1 MKILFIRKW
10 IIYLS
15 LFGMTLGYTWEFIIL
30 FCILIIMGDLKDI
43 FKQMYSKGLFLL
55 SVFLVIEST
64 IIFYFHYDIKKFFE
78 QVLLI
83 SSFFLLYRVY
93 VKKHL
98 SNLGS
103 FIKCYLNFSL
113 FMAIYAIITYFFG
126 ITFGGRACIWAGEAG
141 DLSLLLLPSI
151 VFYLYKRKWSYE
163 IVIIGAAFILA
174 SSAASFLALVV
185 VFLIIF
191 VVNNRK
197 TLYKFLLGII
207 IVLYIFILFF
217 KYIFDNGTEE
227 SGTLM
232 KYQESIQAVTAIK
245 DADYQDLELFN
256 ASTYAFMTNMKVA
269 VEAPSRVIGTG
280 LGTHKDSYEKLNP
293 SRYST
298 YRLHGLNK
306 EDAYSLSIRVF
317 SEFGFIGF
325 IILFLFIYKNYNQN
339 NILNLMTLSYIINA
353 CITGGHYTDRGLI
366 LFFFLYYY
374 TNKKNK
380 GILYSNLFIK

>member
-1 MKILFIRKW
+1 MIGI
-10 IIYLS
+10 
-15 LFGMTLGYTWEFIIL
+15 TLDYVWEFIIL
-30 FCILIIMGDLKDI
+30 FCILTITGNLKNI
-43 FKQMYSKGLFLL
+43 FKRIYPKNILWL
-55 SVFLVIEST
+55 SVFLIIEST
-64 IIFYFHYDIKKFFE
+64 VIFYLHYDIKKFFE

-83 SSFFLLYRVY
+83 LSFFLLYRVY
-93 VKKHL
+93 VEKC
-98 SNLGS
+98 
-103 FIKCYLNFSL
+103 FIDVGRFITCYLNFSL
-113 FMAIYAIITYFFG
+113 FMAIYAIITYFLG
-126 ITFGGRACIWAGEAG
+126 ITFGGRACIWSGEAG

-151 VFYLYKRKWSYE
+151 IYYVYKRKWNYRV
-163 IVIIGAAFILA
+163 VILGIAFVLA

-197 TLYKFLLGII
+197 ILYKFLLGII

-217 KYIFDNGTEE
+217 KYISDNGTEE

-232 KYQESIQAVTAIK
+232 KYQESIEAVTAIK

-256 ASTYAFMTNMKVA
+256 VSTYAFMTNMKVA

-298 YRLHGLNK
+298 SRLHGLNK

-325 IILFLFIYKNYNQN
+325 IILVLFIYKNYNQN

-374 TNKKNK
+374 TNKKQRDFF
-380 GILYSNLFIK
+380 ILIYL

>member
-1 MKILFIRKW
+1 MKKW

-15 LFGMTLGYTWEFIIL
+15 LIGITLGYVWEFIIL
-30 FCILIIMGDLKDI
+30 FCILTITGNLKNI
-43 FKQMYSKGLFLL
+43 FKRIYPKNILWL
-55 SVFLVIEST
+55 SVFLIIEST
-64 IIFYFHYDIKKFFE
+64 VIFYLHYDIKKFFE

-83 SSFFLLYRVY
+83 LSFSLLYRVY
-93 VKKHL
+93 VEKC
-98 SNLGS
+98 
-103 FIKCYLNFSL
+103 FIDVGRFITCYLNISL